1 MAVFSKIVAMKKIIL
16 LQQLLAIGKHLKL
29 SPAFPLL
36 HTERDSFPSFRVPSS
51 DGFVNYKFQVTLSN
65 LGYSIRSNSHFFRY
79 LLIFSSTGCVM
90 PKFFISVFILIL
102 SVIWINL

>member
-1 MAVFSKIVAMKKIIL
+1 MRKSTILVAE
-16 LQQLLAIGKHLKL
+16 LLAIGKRLIL

-51 DGFVNYKFQVTLSN
+51 DGFVNYKFQVTLSD
-65 LGYSIRSNSHFFRY
+65 LGYSIRSSSHFFRY
-79 LLIFSSTGCVM
+79 LLIFSTIGCDIS
-90 PKFFISVFILIL
+90 KFFISVFILVL